1 MGRHKEWEPAIS
13 ETERKNQ
20 KKIREAIAKQEQMH
34 KTKVLQDM
42 AKYHKNRERLA
53 GKVAAAR
60 KMGLSYGYYVAFHV
74 EFRGRLSIM

>member
-1 MGRHKEWEPAIS
+1 MGRRKSWESQIS
-13 ETERKNQ
+13 EAERKNQ
-20 KKIREAIAKQEQMH
+20 KEIMSAIAKQQQMH

-60 KMGLSYGYYVAFHV
+60 KLGLSYGYYVAFHV

>member
-1 MGRHKEWEPAIS
+1 MGRRKDWEPPVSDA
-13 ETERKNQ
+13 ERKNQ
-20 KKIREAIAKQEQMH
+20 EKIREAIAKQEQMH

-42 AKYHKNRERLA
+42 AKYRKNRERLA

-60 KMGLSYGYYVAFHV
+60 KMGLSYGYYVAYYV

>member
-1 MGRHKEWEPAIS
+1 MGRRKSWEPQITEA
-13 ETERKNQ
+13 ERKNQ
-20 KKIREAIAKQEQMH
+20 KEIREAIAKQEQMQR
-34 KTKVLQDM
+34 TRVLQDM

-60 KMGLSYGYYVAFHV
+60 KMGLSYGYYVAYYV